1 VQSFIGER
9 VVPLVQELGLPW
21 RRDAMGNLLIEFGPE
36 RADKSLMLMAY
47 AMTHPASRM
56 KDPFAG
62 ELIGSGSSA
71 FVRGRGVGH
80 VTELDWWQEADVGG
94 GGGALR
100 AACTPAQHFS
110 GRMLIDR
117 GETLWCGWA
126 LAIQGRRVFFAGD
139 TGYHPEFALIAE
151 RCGPFDLA
159 LLPIGAY
166 EPRWFMRYLH
176 MNPEEAVQAFR
187 GLGAQVM
194 VPIHW
199 GTFKLTDEAM
209 DEPPVRARAAF
220 AAANLPI
227 ERYRQLAHGETL
239 CV

>member
-1 VQSFIGER
+1 MLAGAVLTGIVYLAGGER
-9 VVPLVQELGLPW
+9 PRALAAGAGSWWWLTGASLLGPARAYPQASWFVPLGL
-21 RRDAMGNLLIEFGPE
+21 E
-36 RADKSLMLMAY
+36 S
-47 AMTHPASRM
+47 
-56 KDPFAG
+56 
-62 ELIGSGSSA
+62 
-71 FVRGRGVGH
+71 FVRRRGAKLAR
-80 VTELDWWQEADVGG
+80 ELDWWQTADVGQ
-94 GGGALR
+94 LHIT
-100 AACTPAQHFS
+100 CVPAQHFS
-110 GRMLIDR
+110 GRTLVDR
-117 GETLWCGWA
+117 GETLWCSWA

-139 TGYHPEFALIAE
+139 TGYHPEFERIAK

-176 MNPEEAVQAFR
+176 MNPEEAVEAFR
-187 GLGAQVM
+187 GLGAQLM

-220 AAANLPI
+220 AAANLPM

-239 CV
+239 TI